1 MQKKDD
7 RSILGMLFDLLL
19 AVFLGTNAR
28 ELRQDVGPA
37 WVHRLDGWFRSL
49 PWWLRVVVGA
59 VLVVSPVVALAALI
73 AVLWL
78 LLELV
83 ELF

>member
-1 MQKKDD
+1 MPQKDD

-19 AVFLGTNAR
+19 TVFLGTNSR

-59 VLVVSPVVALAALI
+59 VLVVSPVVALVVLI